1 MILGWT
7 SRCYQELYENGQID
21 DSFDFEI
28 EVYQNFQFLII
39 SLDTSVPIAM
49 ATNLRQYLSKVAMS
63 SDLEDLSE
71 EHFEIVKKELYGD
84 FFKSLDS
91 IDNLSAQF
99 INHLADEETYLAVP
113 KLLKTLSFK
122 EVLKRANDFLS
133 QSDATEFTILP
144 K

>member
-1 MILGWT
+1 
-7 SRCYQELYENGQID
+7 
-21 DSFDFEI
+21 
-28 EVYQNFQFLII
+28 
-39 SLDTSVPIAM
+39 M

-122 EVLKRANDFLS
+122 EVLKRGNDFLS

>member
-1 MILGWT
+1 M
-7 SRCYQELYENGQID
+7 
-21 DSFDFEI
+21 
-28 EVYQNFQFLII
+28 
-39 SLDTSVPIAM
+39 
-49 ATNLRQYLSKVAMS
+49 
-63 SDLEDLSE
+63 
-71 EHFEIVKKELYGD
+71 YGD

>member
-1 MILGWT
+1 
-7 SRCYQELYENGQID
+7 
-21 DSFDFEI
+21 
-28 EVYQNFQFLII
+28 
-39 SLDTSVPIAM
+39 M